1 MSKRL
6 KAHVNSIVASA
17 LAAVV
22 FHGAIVGAL
31 LRLPPRPG
39 IPLSSPD
46 AGELF
51 VDVQVVVPPATEAL
65 PAIKSGAQ
73 EKVLAGTNGGGEG
86 GLRSTG
92 AVAPQPEAEADSRP
106 GGKPTSEEHGWFSP
120 FAGPSSEGHPID
132 LRAHYTDIPPS
143 AVDGTPSA
151 RTPAAPTPNAQ
162 AASVLRA
169 GVDAHEVER
178 GTAAGGEA
186 VSAVAAIGH
195 LPGAPGL
202 GHATFAIRVDGAGI
216 SVALADGGADG
227 PAWQALLP
235 ALRAA
240 LLAHPPRI
248 PTGKR
253 GLSLVIATRIDDQC
267 PDGRPPHGDGS
278 CPSGGGISRSGIGI
292 GGTLSPENIGR
303 RPNRMVH
310 TRIVSSVAD

>member
-1 MSKRL
+1 L
-6 KAHVNSIVASA
+6 KALPSSTSVAA

-22 FHGAIVGAL
+22 VHGAFVAAL
-31 LRLPPRPG
+31 LRLPPHRAPPPP
-39 IPLSSPD
+39 PLEP
-46 AGELF
+46 AELL
-51 VDVQVVVPPATEAL
+51 VDVAPPATTEAL
-65 PAIKSGAQ
+65 PASEREARAVGLSSAPSAGIVGAIPGDRP
-73 EKVLAGTNGGGEG
+73 VGTDATAPSPGM
-86 GLRSTG
+86 T
-92 AVAPQPEAEADSRP
+92 VA
-106 GGKPTSEEHGWFSP
+106 PTSEEHGWFSP
-120 FAGPSSEGHPID
+120 FAAGALSEGKRID
-132 LRAHYTDIPPS
+132 LHAHYTDMPASAPVVPS
-143 AVDGTPSA
+143 QTGSAPS
-151 RTPAAPTPNAQ
+151 PNAQ
-162 AASVLRA
+162 AAAVLRA

-186 VSAVAAIGH
+186 VSAVAALGH

-216 SVALADGGADG
+216 SVTLADGGADS

-253 GLSLVIATRIDDQC
+253 SLSIVVATRIDDQC
-267 PDGRPPHGDGS
+267 PDGRPPHDDGT
-278 CPSGGGISRSGIGI
+278 CPSGGGLSRSGLGI
-292 GGTLSPENIGR
+292 GGTFSPENIGR

>member
-1 MSKRL
+1 L
-6 KAHVNSIVASA
+6 KALNSSTVVSA
-17 LAAVV
+17 FAAAVV
-22 FHGAIVGAL
+22 HGAIVAAL
-31 LRLPPRPG
+31 LRLPPHRATAMPQ
-39 IPLSSPD
+39 PEP
-46 AGELF
+46 AELL

-73 EKVLAGTNGGGEG
+73 EKVLVGTNGGGEG

-132 LRAHYTDIPPS
+132 LRAHHTDIPPS
-143 AVDGTPSA
+143 ALDATPSA
-151 RTPAAPTPNAQ
+151 RTPGAPTPNAQ

-202 GHATFAIRVDGAGI
+202 GHATFAIRVAGAGI

-253 GLSLVIATRIDDQC
+253 GLSLIIATRIDDQC

-292 GGTLSPENIGR
+292 GGTLSPENVGR

>member
-1 MSKRL
+1 L
-6 KAHVNSIVASA
+6 KALNSSTVVSA
-17 LAAVV
+17 FAAAVV
-22 FHGAIVGAL
+22 HGAIVAAL
-31 LRLPPRPG
+31 LRLPPHRATAMPQ
-39 IPLSSPD
+39 PEP
-46 AGELF
+46 AELL
-51 VDVQVVVPPATEAL
+51 VDVAPPATMEAL
-65 PAIKSGAQ
+65 PASERAARVVGHSPASS
-73 EKVLAGTNGGGEG
+73 AGTAGII
-86 GLRSTG
+86 TG
-92 AVAPQPEAEADSRP
+92 DRPVGTEATAPSPGITVA
-106 GGKPTSEEHGWFSP
+106 PTSEEHGWFSP
-120 FAGPSSEGHPID
+120 FAAGASDGKQID
-132 LRAHYTDIPPS
+132 LRAHYTD
-143 AVDGTPSA
+143 
-151 RTPAAPTPNAQ
+151 TPASAPVVPSQTGGAPSPNAQ
-162 AASVLRA
+162 AAAVLRA

-186 VSAVAAIGH
+186 VSAVAALGH
-195 LPGAPGL
+195 LPEAPGL
-202 GHATFAIRVDGAGI
+202 GHATFAIRVDGTGI
-216 SVALADGGADG
+216 SVTLADGGADG

-253 GLSLVIATRIDDQC
+253 GLSLIIATRIDNQC